1 MYFHRTSAVAVLL
14 VVFTTSIPQTGTLP
28 LPISLPE
35 TVMLKMFLNG
45 TGKFTVCDSGINPH
59 CFYPLPATIN
69 EAG

>member
-35 TVMLKMFLNG
+35 TVMLKMFSNG

-59 CFYPLPATIN
+59 CIYF
-69 EAG
+69 